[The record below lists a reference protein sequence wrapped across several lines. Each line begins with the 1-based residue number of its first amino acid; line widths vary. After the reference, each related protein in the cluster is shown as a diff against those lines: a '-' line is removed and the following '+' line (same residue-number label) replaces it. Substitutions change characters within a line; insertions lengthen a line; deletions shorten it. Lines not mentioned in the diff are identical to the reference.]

1 MNIRL
6 RFLYPLL
13 AVVLCSC
20 GPTTT
25 PVTQA
30 KEQPVI
36 YYEAKSAKDIFP
48 FSEGNA
54 WTYSVEVEQ
63 YSQSGVRRGTGE
75 QTNKVIKVR
84 QIQEGTEADIQMLDA
99 KNKPIGV
106 MTVRVTDKGL
116 YQIAVQGGNR
126 RLSPDSPQ
134 PICLW
139 PLKAGQKVTWKGKTL
154 MPGTPALGSIV
165 MTVEMKGEYE
175 TDTPAGRFK
184 AYRVDV
190 TQKYRYQGT
199 DYQTNQVMWFTP
211 KVGLV
216 KTQERIVSPKGVNVF
231 VMSLKSHTI
240 K

>member
-1 MNIRL
+1 M
-6 RFLYPLL
+6 RFRISYLLL
-13 AVVLCSC
+13 AVAVICGC

-25 PVTQA
+25 PVSQA
-30 KEQPVI
+30 KQQPVI
-36 YYEAKSAKDIFP
+36 SYEAKSAMDLFP
-48 FSEGNA
+48 LSEGNA
-54 WTYSVEVEQ
+54 WTYSVVVEQ

-75 QTNKVIKVR
+75 QTNKVLKVR
-84 QIQEGTEADIQMLDA
+84 QIQGGKEADIQMLTA
-99 KNKPIGV
+99 KNEPIGV
-106 MTVRVTDKGL
+106 MTLRLNDKGL
-116 YQIAVQGGNR
+116 YQVSVRGKNMES
-126 RLSPDSPQ
+126 SPDSPQ

-139 PLKAGQKVTWKGKTL
+139 PPKTGQTVTWRGKAL
-154 MPGTPALGSIV
+154 MPGTQASGSIV

-190 TQKYRYQGT
+190 LQKYRYQGT

-211 KVGLV
+211 KIGLV
-216 KTQERIVSPKGVNVF
+216 KTQERIVSSKGANVF

>member
-1 MNIRL
+1 M
-6 RFLYPLL
+6 RFWLLSPLL
-13 AVVLCSC
+13 AVVLYSC

-25 PVTQA
+25 PVSQA
-30 KEQPVI
+30 KQQPVI
-36 YYEAKSAKDIFP
+36 FYEAKSVADIFP
-48 FSEGNA
+48 VSEGNA

-75 QTNKVIKVR
+75 QTNKVVKIR
-84 QIQEGTEADIQMLDA
+84 QVQGGKEADIQMLNA
-99 KNKPIGV
+99 KNEPIGV
-106 MTVRVTDKGL
+106 MTIRVTDKGL
-116 YQIAVQGGNR
+116 YQLGVKGGNR
-126 RLSPDSPQ
+126 SLSPDSPQ

-139 PLKAGQKVTWKGKTL
+139 PLKTGRTVTWKGKAL
-154 MPGTPALGSIV
+154 MPGTPAIGAIV

-175 TDTPAGRFK
+175 TDTPAGRFR

-231 VMSLKSHTI
+231 MMSLKSHTI